1 MTAYTTIVEAPLEK
15 VWECLVLKIENPQN
29 FVPGVSEILIL
40 EKTSDYVLRQMKVT
54 TPESSV
60 ILKEK
65 ITFAPYKVRFLLV
78 DHPVLDGYVDNDA
91 RAISDTQTELTYTMN
106 WIDKATQ
113 TEKSKLEMVQSAVL
127 KTKEFIENQS

>member
-29 FVPGVSEILIL
+29 FVPGVSEVEIL
-40 EKTSDYVLRQMKVT
+40 EKTSDYVIRQMKVT

-91 RAISDTQTELTYTMN
+91 RAISDTQTELTYTMH

-127 KTKEFIENQS
+127 KTKEFIEKS